1 MSGLSEEFAAEL
13 AAVGIYQPDQTNEL
27 HRRLVEAIART
38 RGSSRGN
45 QLVAMQWVFN
55 WDLERQGAEFAEAKT
70 EYESLVAKA
79 VVRFRDAGERSGE
92 MCVRRAEA
100 EDDVRAA
107 ALRFRLAEQLE
118 RLARKRLETVR
129 NQIEV
134 WRTSSADQRA
144 ADAYHART
152 GV

>member
-1 MSGLSEEFAAEL
+1 VSALPEEFAAEL
-13 AAVGIYQPDQTNEL
+13 AAVGIYTPDPSNEL
-27 HRRLVEAIART
+27 HRRLVEAMQRT

-70 EYESLVAKA
+70 EYESLVAKL
-79 VVRFRDAGERSGE
+79 VVRFRDAGEKSGE

-100 EDDVRAA
+100 DDEVRAV

>member
-1 MSGLSEEFAAEL
+1 MSALPEEFAAEL
-13 AAVGIYQPDQTNEL
+13 AAVGIYTPDPSNEL
-27 HRRLVEAIART
+27 HRRLVEAMQRT

-55 WDLERQGAEFAEAKT
+55 WDLEQQGAEFASSKT
-70 EYESLVAKA
+70 EYESLVAKH
-79 VVRFRDAGERSGE
+79 VVRFRDAGEKSGE

-100 EDDVRAA
+100 EPDVHAA
-107 ALRFRLAEQLE
+107 ALRYRLAEQLE

-134 WRTSSADQRA
+134 WRSENADRRT
-144 ADAYHART
+144 ADSFHART
-152 GV
+152 AT